1 MVKTKP
7 PTPEGAV
14 FLIDK
19 PTEPVVRKISA
30 TAYEKTIRP
39 RKELSQKQKE
49 NLERLIERNKARAVE
64 RRAAAAVEVPESI
77 PEDKV
82 LVKVMPKRPY
92 CRKEKPKNEI
102 VEPTPEPSPAPS
114 EADTESEVERPI
126 RRPRP
131 PKSRAKKE
139 PAKPKKYRYETETT
153 SQDDWSD
160 GSSDSECEENRLQK
174 YKHKAEKR
182 IETVQQIDA
191 KLKKLNGGTYAQR
204 NLTLF

>member
-19 PTEPVVRKISA
+19 PVEPVVRKISA

-39 RKELSQKQKE
+39 RKELSQKQQE
-49 NLERLIERNKARAVE
+49 NLQRLIQRNKDRAVQ
-64 RRAAAAVEVPESI
+64 RRAAAAVQVPDCI

-92 CRKEKPKNEI
+92 VRKEKPKNDI
-102 VEPTPEPSPAPS
+102 IEPTPEPSPAPS
-114 EADTESEVERPI
+114 EVDTESEVERPI

-131 PKSRAKKE
+131 PKPRAKKE

-160 GSSDSECEENRLQK
+160 GDSDFEDDRLQK
-174 YKHKAEKR
+174 YKNKAEKR

-191 KLKKLNGGTYAQR
+191 KLKQLSGGTYAQR